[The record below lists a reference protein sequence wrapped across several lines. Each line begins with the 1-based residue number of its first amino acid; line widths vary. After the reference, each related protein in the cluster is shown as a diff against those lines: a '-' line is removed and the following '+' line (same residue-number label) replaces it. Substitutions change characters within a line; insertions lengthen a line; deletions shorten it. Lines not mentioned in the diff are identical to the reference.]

1 IFEAIITQVAAADLV
16 EGFVE
21 KNGVEK
27 ILSLCNL
34 PSLAAD
40 LAASTFSASVG
51 CIVKFVLQHVKSGD
65 KLMLAIMEVF
75 LQSIGPLV
83 ARTSREFTDSNSGG
97 ASLLVPLGDEG
108 IVAAITSMSNAVP
121 ILSMLTKNNALS
133 VPPTQGELR
142 NRVWDAWLT
151 DTGKRLHIGFRK
163 VARVLAWETALLK
176 MIEPTKAVA
185 TTQTD
190 PSEIEALS
198 VGGGSPLT
206 SSSSEPNN
214 VMSVAVDPPA
224 TAARQPAW
232 ALAGITQA
240 ENAFWHRHKNVA
252 DMVIKANK
260 TVSEFLSQLSR
271 SCFVPT
277 RRNRRYDFSASTMSK
292 SAQQMADEIFAGFFR
307 DLKWSCHKLPEGSS
321 IPPMEFGRLQEVIV
335 QMSVALFDD
344 RRQPFHAMLQRF
356 YTSGCHNAFCDLMI
370 EKLAPSLNSEYNDWL
385 ELAFLEW
392 FRLASRLANKQNM
405 LHTMYRQPQPLTI
418 EFDPKKYLKLVH
430 N

>member
-1 IFEAIITQVAAADLV
+1 
-16 EGFVE
+16 
-21 KNGVEK
+21 
-27 ILSLCNL
+27 
-34 PSLAAD
+34 
-40 LAASTFSASVG
+40 
-51 CIVKFVLQHVKSGD
+51 
-65 KLMLAIMEVF
+65 
-75 LQSIGPLV
+75 
-83 ARTSREFTDSNSGG
+83 
-97 ASLLVPLGDEG
+97 
-108 IVAAITSMSNAVP
+108 MSNAVP

-133 VPPTQGELR
+133 VPPTQGDLR

-190 PSEIEALS
+190 PSEIEALC
-198 VGGGSPLT
+198 VGTSSPLT
-206 SSSSEPNN
+206 ANSSEPNN

-307 DLKWSCHKLPEGSS
+307 DLKWSCHKLSERSS
-321 IPPMEFGRLQEVIV
+321 TPPMECVDHLSF
-335 QMSVALFDD
+335 
-344 RRQPFHAMLQRF
+344 
-356 YTSGCHNAFCDLMI
+356 
-370 EKLAPSLNSEYNDWL
+370 
-385 ELAFLEW
+385 
-392 FRLASRLANKQNM
+392 
-405 LHTMYRQPQPLTI
+405 
-418 EFDPKKYLKLVH
+418 
-430 N
+430 